1 MIYFCCDERR
11 RAQVHDHGVVFGV
24 DYNGIDFLEVVD
36 SETQPD
42 DERQRKLFVHFLKP
56 LAAPVPTRDNIVI
69 TGGERIRGIKVLSA
83 GIDAGAPPNVL
94 TVMVDQRGDYS
105 TYTLRLVKD
114 ILQAGDENSAPPDAF
129 DVPLSS
135 IDFSFKVECP
145 SDFDCRTDRVCA
157 PDSTEEADVD
167 YLAKDYNSFRQTM
180 LDRMSVL
187 VPQWQERNAADVG
200 VALVELLAYAGDHL
214 SYQQDVIA
222 TEAYL
227 DTARRRMS
235 VRRHALLVDYAMLD
249 GCNARTWVQV
259 QPKIDGTLLV
269 HGTRLVTRVP
279 GLPDVFDPATT
290 LNAVQRIADAGA
302 QTFETVHDIT
312 LHTVLDE
319 IPFYT
324 WGDDQCC
331 LPSGATSATLL
342 GDLDKELHAGD
353 VLVFEERVG
362 PITGEKGDADPT
374 HRHAVRLTSVKSSHD
389 SLFPDPND
397 PTIPVRITEITWH
410 GEDALPFA
418 LCVSAR
424 THNGTDPKVSVALGN
439 IVLADHGLTIKGE
452 NVGSAPAAVAALA
465 TVASSTADRCSDH
478 TPELVPPRFTPQL
491 KEAPLTQAAPKP
503 AAQDPQ
509 ISATSVFQWELR
521 DVLPDMKLK
530 DDNGGN
536 WLPQHDLLSSDA
548 FASEFVAEVD
558 DAGRATLRFG
568 DDEYGLR
575 PTPGVLVH
583 ATYRFG
589 NGTRGNIGADSLAH
603 ALTTNPGILSV
614 RNPVPARGGVDPETL
629 EHVRRSAP
637 SAFRTQERAVTA
649 DDYAAVAERHREV
662 QRAAATMRWTGSW
675 RTVFL
680 TVDRLGGRSV
690 DAAFKLDLRSHL
702 ERYRMAGHDIEI
714 DGPRFVALELE
725 MDVCVKPEYA
735 RGDVR
740 AALLRVFGRGTS
752 PDGQRGFFHPDNFSF
767 GQPVYLSALYAAAQK
782 LDGVRFVTIGK
793 FQRLGINSSKA
804 LDDGVLAIGRLEIAR
819 LDNDPNFAER
829 GVMRLTLDG
838 GK

>member
-1 MIYFCCDERR
+1 VIYFCCDERR
-11 RAQVHDHGVVFGV
+11 RAQVRDHGVVFGV

-36 SETQPD
+36 TEAQTD

-56 LAAPVPTRDNIVI
+56 LAAPVPTEKNIVI
-69 TGGERIRGIKVLSA
+69 SGGERIRGINVLSA
-83 GIDAGAPPNVL
+83 KIEAGSPPNVL
-94 TVMVDQRGDYS
+94 TVMVDKRGDYS

-114 ILQAGDENSAPPDAF
+114 ILQAGDETSPPPDAF

-135 IDFSFKVECP
+135 IEFSFKVECP

-157 PDSTEEADVD
+157 PDSTQEADID
-167 YLAKDYNSFRQTM
+167 YLAKDYNSFRQAM

-200 VALVELLAYAGDHL
+200 VALVELLAYVGDHL

-235 VRRHALLVDYAMLD
+235 VRRHALLVDYAMHD

-259 QPKIDGTLLV
+259 RPKVDGTIV
-269 HGTRLVTRVP
+269 ERGTRLITRVP

-302 QTFETVHDIT
+302 QTFETAHDIT
-312 LHTVLDE
+312 LHETLNE
-319 IPFYT
+319 IAFYT
-324 WGDDQCC
+324 WDDERCC
-331 LPSGATSATLL
+331 LPAGATSATLL
-342 GDLDKELHAGD
+342 GDFEKQLHEGD
-353 VLVFEERVG
+353 VLILEEKAG
-362 PITGEKGDADPT
+362 PITGEEGDADPA

-389 SLFPDPND
+389 SLFPDPDD
-397 PTIPVRITEITWH
+397 PTIPLRITEITWH

-418 LCVSAR
+418 LCVSAE
-424 THNGTDPKVSVALGN
+424 TEKGTNAKVSVALGN
-439 IVLADHGLTIKGE
+439 IVLADHGLTIKSEHLG
-452 NVGSAPAAVAALA
+452 NVPDAVAALA
-465 TVASSTADRCSDH
+465 TVASSGGDRCADH
-478 TPELVPPRFTPQL
+478 TPEPVRPRFSPQL

-503 AAQDPQ
+503 AAPDAA
-509 ISATSVFQWELR
+509 ISATSVFEWELR
-521 DVLPDMKLK
+521 DVLPDMSLK
-530 DDNGGN
+530 DGNGGG
-536 WLPQHDLLSSDA
+536 WSPQHDLLSSDA

-575 PTPGVLVH
+575 PTPGISVD

-589 NGTRGNIGADSLAH
+589 NGTRGNIGADSIAH
-603 ALTTNPGILSV
+603 VLTTTAGILSV
-614 RNPVPARGGVDPETL
+614 RNPLPARGGVDPETI

-637 SAFRTQERAVTA
+637 SAFRIQERAVTA
-649 DDYAAVAERHREV
+649 DDYASVAERHREV
-662 QRAAATMRWTGSW
+662 QRAAATIRWTGSW

-680 TVDRLGGRSV
+680 TVDRLGGRNV
-690 DAAFKLDLRSHL
+690 DDAFERDLRTHL
-702 ERYRMAGHDIEI
+702 ERYRMAGHDVEI
-714 DGPRFVALELE
+714 DGPRFVPLELE
-725 MDVCVKPEYA
+725 MEVCVKPEYA

-740 AALLRVFGRGTS
+740 AALLRVFGRSTN

-793 FQRLGINSSKA
+793 FQRLGINSTKA
-804 LDDGVLAIGRLEIAR
+804 LDEGVLAIGRLEIAR

-838 GK
+838 GR